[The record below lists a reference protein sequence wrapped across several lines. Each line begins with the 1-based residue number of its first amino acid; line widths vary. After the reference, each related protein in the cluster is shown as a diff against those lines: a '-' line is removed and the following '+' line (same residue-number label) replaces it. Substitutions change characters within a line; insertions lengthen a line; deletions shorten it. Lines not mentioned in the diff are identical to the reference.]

1 MSRRAT
7 LDDVD
12 AIAAIET
19 ACFGPS
25 AWSAS
30 LVADEVGGERH
41 VVLVS
46 DGLEAYGAI
55 SVAGDVADLDRIAV
69 LPGARGRGLARD
81 ILADLVDLAR
91 DLDAERMLL
100 EVAADNGPAIGLYE
114 AHGFDT
120 IATRRGYYAGGVDA
134 LVMQLDIAEWR

>member
-7 LDDVD
+7 LDDID

-19 ACFGPS
+19 ACFGSS

-30 LVADEVGGERH
+30 LVADEVRGERH
-41 VVLVS
+41 VVLVA
-46 DGLEAYGAI
+46 DDVVAYGAI

-69 LPGARGRGLARD
+69 LPGSRGQGLAAG
-81 ILADLVDLAR
+81 LLVDLVDLAR

-100 EVAADNGPAIGLYE
+100 EVAADNVPAIGLYE

-134 LVMQLDIAEWR
+134 LVMQLDIQEWR

>member
-7 LDDVD
+7 LDDVA

-19 ACFGPS
+19 ECFGSS
-25 AWSAS
+25 AWSES
-30 LVADEVGGERH
+30 LVADEVRGGRH

-46 DGLEAYGAI
+46 DDVTAYGAV

-69 LPGARGRGLARD
+69 LPGSRGQGLARG
-81 ILADLVDLAR
+81 LLGELVDLAR
-91 DLDAERMLL
+91 DLDAERMML
-100 EVAADNGPAIGLYE
+100 EVAADNVAAIGLYE

-120 IATRRGYYAGGVDA
+120 IATRRGYYQGGVDA
-134 LVMQLDIAEWR
+134 LVMELDIQEWR